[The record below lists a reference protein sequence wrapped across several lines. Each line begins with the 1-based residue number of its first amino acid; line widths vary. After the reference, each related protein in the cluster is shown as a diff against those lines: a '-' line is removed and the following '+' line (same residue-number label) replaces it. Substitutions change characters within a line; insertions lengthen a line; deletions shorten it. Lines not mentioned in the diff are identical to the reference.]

1 MLRVITEG
9 CRVVLV
15 TATEA
20 EAAPLV
26 DACREPQTHVVA
38 TKTFVVGEFPSSDFP
53 SGMTPRERK
62 VVAPPVRAVVA
73 VSGCDKAN
81 AAHVLTCL
89 LQAMDPAPLIVLQVG
104 IAGALP
110 SAGPGPGASVGDVVL
125 ATSEAYSDTGS
136 SSPSGWLSA
145 RDLGLPIARDGEV
158 ELGGLFPL
166 DLDLALWASEAIETI
181 DWADRDAGADV
192 KAETSAHA
200 ETGTQAEAGIHTE
213 GAARTDAAAQT
224 EGVAW
229 PAGVGRPGAR
239 PAVLLGPC
247 VTASR
252 MTGTTAE
259 AEEMAR
265 RWAAYAESMEGAAAA
280 HICALYRVP
289 LLEIRGI
296 SNLVIDRDRDTWQV
310 ERAVEVAGRAAL
322 AVVGALSH
330 LQPSGGR

>member
-1 MLRVITEG
+1 M
-9 CRVVLV
+9 
-15 TATEA
+15 TATQA
-20 EAAPLV
+20 EAAPLL
-26 DACREPQTHVVA
+26 DACREPQTYVVA
-38 TKTFVVGEFPSSDFP
+38 TKTLVVGDFPSSRF
-53 SGMTPRERK
+53 SLGMTPGNEK
-62 VVAPPVRAVVA
+62 LVAPPVRAVVA

-81 AAHVLTCL
+81 TAHVLTCL

-110 SAGPGPGASVGDVVL
+110 ETGHGPGASVGDVVL
-125 ATSEAYSDTGS
+125 ATSEAYSDTGT

-145 RDLGLPIARDGEV
+145 RDLGLTIARAGDE

-166 DLDLALWASEAIETI
+166 DLDLALWASEAINAI
-181 DWADRDAGADV
+181 DWTDRDADAGAEAAV
-192 KAETSAHA
+192 
-200 ETGTQAEAGIHTE
+200 GTQAE
-213 GAARTDAAAQT
+213 GAA
-224 EGVAW
+224 
-229 PAGVGRPGAR
+229 PAEVGRPGAR
-239 PAVLLGPC
+239 PTVLLGPC

-289 LLEIRGI
+289 FLEIRGI
-296 SNLVIDRDRDTWQV
+296 SNLVTDRDRDTWQV

-322 AVVGALSH
+322 AVVDALSH

>member
-20 EAAPLV
+20 EAAPLL

-38 TKTFVVGEFPSSDFP
+38 TKTLVIGDFPSSGFCP
-53 SGMTPRERK
+53 SMTPGK
-62 VVAPPVRAVVA
+62 AKPVAPPVRAVLA

-89 LQAMDPAPLIVLQVG
+89 LQAMEPAPLTVLQVG

-110 SAGPGPGASVGDVVL
+110 GAGPGPGASVGDVVL

-145 RDLGLPIARDGEV
+145 KDLGLPIARAGDE

-166 DLDLALWASEAIETI
+166 DLDLALWASEAIEAI
-181 DWADRDAGADV
+181 DWTDRDADAGA
-192 KAETSAHA
+192 KAETGA
-200 ETGTQAEAGIHTE
+200 EAAAGTQAE
-213 GAARTDAAAQT
+213 GAAPA
-224 EGVAW
+224 EG
-229 PAGVGRPGAR
+229 GRPGAR
-239 PAVLLGPC
+239 PTVLLGPC

-289 LLEIRGI
+289 FLEIRGI
-296 SNLVIDRDRDTWQV
+296 SNLVTDRDRDTWQV

-322 AVVGALSH
+322 AVVDALSH